1 MNVLVE
7 FSIKKKSRN
16 EDLNQDAYAMNL
28 GKEVF
33 VIADGV
39 STQPASELWSKILVE
54 KFIENSINLK
64 EQNLIHSWLDN
75 IRKESLPEF
84 QKYSSE
90 KIKSEFIKDRLEE
103 EGGATT
109 FLAGEIDR
117 KEGKKLHVFAVG
129 DSNLFILRKNRIID
143 SFPIEL
149 SGTFSGRTNA
159 IFSVKKNDE
168 NESFSSKTFQ
178 LIKNDIIILATDAL
192 AKWITDST
200 NLGQKPWNKI
210 LKNKNS
216 IEKFIDELRVKN
228 KIDDDDTTCM
238 ILQI

>member
-7 FSIKKKSRN
+7 FSIKKKSRKEDEN
-16 EDLNQDAYAMNL
+16 EDAYALNHE
-28 GKEVF
+28 KDVF
-33 VIADGV
+33 AIADGV
-39 STQPASELWSKILVE
+39 STSPASKLWSKFIVE
-54 KFIENSINLK
+54 KFIESSENLK
-64 EQNLIHSWLDN
+64 EPNSIYSWLEN
-75 IRKESLPEF
+75 VQKESLPEF

-103 EGGATT
+103 EGTATT
-109 FLAGEIDR
+109 FLGGKIDR
-117 KEGKKLHVFAVG
+117 KEGKKLHVYAVG
-129 DSNLFILRKNRIID
+129 DSNMFILRKNRIID
-143 SFPIEL
+143 SFPIDL
-149 SGTFSGRTNA
+149 SGTYSDSTHA
-159 IFSVKKNDE
+159 IFSIKKNDG

-192 AKWITDST
+192 AKWITDSS

-216 IEKFIDELRVKN
+216 TEKFIEELRTKN